1 MKDFYDSNW
10 IFRHY
15 ISINELIDLCFKK
28 LTTSKI
34 TIDKSENVI
43 KAMLSIEFRGEKDEI
58 PCILY
63 QNQSNIEE
71 AVKNLF

>member
-1 MKDFYDSNW
+1 MKNFYDSNW

-34 TIDKSENVI
+34 TIDKNENVI
-43 KAMLSIEFRGEKDEI
+43 KTMFLIEFRGEKDEKI
-58 PCILY
+58 PCIL
-63 QNQSNIEE
+63 
-71 AVKNLF
+71 

>member
-15 ISINELIDLCFKK
+15 ISINELFDLCFKK

-43 KAMLSIEFRGEKDEI
+43 KTMFLIEFRGEKDEI

-63 QNQSNIEE
+63 QNQSNIKE